1 MQPGHIALNV
11 SDLERAVRFYSGVFG
26 YERLGGSDDHAFLGK
41 DGRAVITLWTAGED
55 PLHHVAFEVPT
66 AQDAAAAEARVVELG
81 GRMHHAGV
89 VPHREGATS
98 GGIFFTDPDGIRLE
112 IYAPDGVSGEAP
124 HGEAPTCGFF

>member
-26 YERLGGSDDHAFLGK
+26 YERLGGSDEYAFLGK
-41 DGRAVITLWTAGED
+41 DGRAVITLWTAGKD

-66 AQDAAAAEARVVELG
+66 AEDAAAAEARVVELG

-112 IYAPDGVSGEAP
+112 IYAPDGVSGDAP

>member
-26 YERLGGSDDHAFLGK
+26 YERLGGSDEYAFLGK
-41 DGRAVITLWTAGED
+41 DGRAVITLWTAGKD

-66 AQDAAAAEARVVELG
+66 AEDAAAAEARVVELG
-81 GRMHHAGV
+81 GRMHHTGV

-112 IYAPDGVSGEAP
+112 IYAPDGVSGDAP